1 MIRDVTLAPAN
12 QWKKPFVSEV
22 AEIINLLK
30 EYGYDGATLARLTGL
45 QEKKLSDW
53 MSRYK
58 REPENMS
65 DIPYPCWCFLAALV
79 GRPNI
84 QNNGQPLEVDAR
96 KVMRA
101 FKPTAFKSKSAFE
114 MPTEKEFKRV
124 IGDNTFTGITIDSLS
139 DTFQWKPAQLAESL
153 EKGTLP
159 FLNWCLIL
167 MLCGFN
173 VQKMLLNQHD
183 GDISLDESAG

>member
-1 MIRDVTLAPAN
+1 MIREATFESSSR
-12 QWKKPFVSEV
+12 WSKPFVSEV

-45 QEKKLSDW
+45 QEKKISDW

-58 REPENMS
+58 REPEIVSN
-65 DIPYPCWCFLAALV
+65 IPYPCWCFLAALA

-84 QNNGQPLEVDAR
+84 QNSGQPIEVDAR

-101 FKPTAFKSKSAFE
+101 FKPTAFKNCSAFE
-114 MPTEKEFKRV
+114 MPSEKEFKRV
-124 IGDNTFTGITIDSLS
+124 IGENTFTGITIDSLC
-139 DTFQWKPAQLAESL
+139 DAFQWKPAQLAESL
-153 EKGTLP
+153 TKGTLP

-173 VQKMLLNQHD
+173 VQKMLLNQHE
-183 GDISLDESAG
+183 GEISLN

>member
-1 MIRDVTLAPAN
+1 MIRDITFTSAN
-12 QWKKPFVSEV
+12 QWAKPFVSEV

-30 EYGYDGATLARLTGL
+30 EYDYDSATLARLTGM
-45 QEKKLSDW
+45 QEKKLSAW

-58 REPENMS
+58 REPENVS
-65 DIPYPCWCFLAALV
+65 DIPYPCWCFLAALA

-84 QNNGQPLEVDAR
+84 QNDGNPIEVDAK

-101 FKPTAFKSKSAFE
+101 FKPTAFKNNSAFE
-114 MPTEKEFKRV
+114 MPSEKEFKRI
-124 IGDNTFTGITIDSLS
+124 IGDNTFTGITVENLC
-139 DTFQWKPAQLAESL
+139 DTFQWKPAQLSESL

-173 VQKMLLNQHD
+173 IQRMLLNTHE
-183 GDISLDESAG
+183 GEITLG

>member
-1 MIRDVTLAPAN
+1 MIREITLTPAS
-12 QWKKPFVSEV
+12 QWAKPFVSEV

-30 EYGYDGATLARLTGL
+30 EYGYDSATLALLTGL
-45 QEKKLSDW
+45 QEKKISDW

-58 REPENMS
+58 REPENRS
-65 DIPYPCWCFLAALV
+65 DIPYPCWCFLTALV

-84 QNNGQPLEVDAR
+84 QNNGQPIDVDAK

-101 FKPTAFKSKSAFE
+101 FKPTAFKNQAMFE
-114 MPTEKEFKRV
+114 MPSEKEFKRV
-124 IGDNTFTGITIDSLS
+124 IGDNTFTGITIEGLS
-139 DTFQWKPAQLAESL
+139 ETFLWKPAQLATSL
-153 EKGTLP
+153 ENGTLP

-173 VQKMLLNQHD
+173 IQKMLLTQHE
-183 GDISLDESAG
+183 GDIVLIK

>member
-1 MIRDVTLAPAN
+1 MIRESALLPAS
-12 QWKKPFVSEV
+12 QWSKPLVSEV

-30 EYGYDGATLARLTGL
+30 DYGYDAATLARLTGM
-45 QEKKLSDW
+45 QEKKMSDW

-58 REPENMS
+58 REPENVS
-65 DIPYPCWCFLAALV
+65 EIPYPCWCFLAALA

-84 QNNGQPLEVDAR
+84 QNNGKPIEVDAR

-101 FKPTAFKSKSAFE
+101 FKPTAFRNHTAFE

-124 IGDNTFTGITIDSLS
+124 IGDNTFTGITIDSLC
-139 DTFQWKPAQLAESL
+139 DAFLWKPAQLATSL

-173 VQKMLLNQHD
+173 IQKMLLNQHD
-183 GDISLDESAG
+183 GDILINQ

>member
-1 MIRDVTLAPAN
+1 MIRETTLAPASL
-12 QWKKPFVSEV
+12 WAKPFVSEV

-30 EYGYDGATLARLTGL
+30 EYGYDSATLARLTGL

-53 MSRYK
+53 VSRYK
-58 REPENMS
+58 REPENIS
-65 DIPYPCWCFLAALV
+65 DIPYPCWCFLAALA

-84 QNNGQPLEVDAR
+84 QNSGQPIDVDAR

-101 FKPTAFKSKSAFE
+101 FKPTAFKNKSVFE
-114 MPTEKEFKRV
+114 MPSEKEFKRI
-124 IGDNTFTGITIDSLS
+124 IGDNTFTGITVESLC
-139 DTFQWKPAQLAESL
+139 DTFQWKPTQLSESL
-153 EKGTLP
+153 EKRTLP

-173 VQKMLLNQHD
+173 IQKMLLTQHE
-183 GDISLDESAG
+183 GEITLDEQAC

>member
-1 MIRDVTLAPAN
+1 MIRENTLVPAS
-12 QWKKPFVSEV
+12 QWAKPFVSEV
-22 AEIINLLK
+22 AEIINQLK
-30 EYGYDGATLARLTGL
+30 EYGYDSATLAHLTGL

-58 REPENMS
+58 REPDNVSE
-65 DIPYPCWCFLAALV
+65 IPYPCWCFLAALV

-84 QNNGQPLEVDAR
+84 QNNGQPIDVDAR

-101 FKPTAFKSKSAFE
+101 FKPTAFKNKNAFE
-114 MPTEKEFKRV
+114 MPTEKEFKRI
-124 IGDNTFTGITIDSLS
+124 IGDNTFTGITVESLCEA
-139 DTFQWKPAQLAESL
+139 FQWKPAQLSMSL
-153 EKGTLP
+153 EESTLP

-173 VQKMLLNQHD
+173 IQKMLLTEHD
-183 GDISLDESAG
+183 GEIMLNH